1 MYICTSEHNRNQSPH
16 PPKTHTQRERES
28 NNLCHF
34 FHPMPAPQYVSLH
47 HHFCVT
53 RQGNLNMH
61 RHTLTQRKIHIQH
74 CTQSHTTLYTVTHDT
89 VHSHTRHCTQS
100 HTTLYTVTHNTVH
113 SHTRHCTQSHT
124 TLHTVTHDT
133 VHSHTRHCTQSHT
146 TLYTVTH
153 DTVHSH
159 TRHCTQSHTTL
170 YTVTH
175 DTVHCHTQYCIQ
187 QQRYTANKLY
197 KKTLLKKTY
206 L

>member
-1 MYICTSEHNRNQSPH
+1 MGGVLEGVSHGRGRCTSAHQNTIGINH
-16 PPKTHTQRERES
+16 PIHQRHTHRERES

-100 HTTLYTVTHNTVH
+100 HTTLYTVTHDTVH

-124 TLHTVTHDT
+124 TLH
-133 VHSHTRHCTQSHT
+133 
-146 TLYTVTH
+146 TVTH